1 MTSLRVHSDRLEV
14 QLTRAEKVL
23 SLRREDI
30 VIPRGNIRSV
40 ILTDDPWIWVR
51 GIRAPG
57 AEIPLVV
64 AIGTWKFHG
73 GKDFLAIKG
82 KRQTV
87 VIDLVDSEF
96 ARVVLSTQHAPELIA
111 SLKLSGADPLERHL
125 TSTPDER
132 LDD

>member
-14 QLTRAEKVL
+14 QLTPTEKVL
-23 SLRREDI
+23 ALRRDHV
-30 VIPRGNIRSV
+30 VIPRANIRSV
-40 ILTDDPWIWVR
+40 TLTDDPWIWVR

-64 AIGTWKFHG
+64 AVGTWKFHG

-82 KRQTV
+82 KRQAV
-87 VIDLVDSEF
+87 VIDLADSEF
-96 ARVVLSTQHAPELIA
+96 SRVIVSTKHAPDLIA
-111 SLKLSGADPLERHL
+111 SLKLPVPDSSQAPAG
-125 TSTPDER
+125 STLDER

>member
-14 QLTRAEKVL
+14 HLTRAEKVL
-23 SLRREDI
+23 ALRRDDI
-30 VIPRGNIRSV
+30 IIPRGRIRSV
-40 ILTDDPWIWVR
+40 TLTDDPWIWVR

-64 AIGTWKFHG
+64 AVGTWKFHG

-82 KRQTV
+82 KRQAV
-87 VIDLVDSEF
+87 VIDLVDCEF
-96 ARVVLSTQHAPELIA
+96 SRVLLSTKHAPDLIA
-111 SLKLSGADPLERHL
+111 SLKVPSSEAMRGSGTTML
-125 TSTPDER
+125 DER